1 MDKSYKQMRITDR
14 VGKTTHVTDNRG
26 NCIDFSGEASVFR
39 TEWTVLHADSDGFIA
54 RLPYPYTRSQ
64 VGSWVRTYS
73 PHYATPGGLLDTI
86 ELLDYLD
93 DWSVKAH
100 GPQTGLE
107 LSAQLVAKVLEYTED
122 MGLSEALD
130 TVQKERSQV
139 VQASIHRGKLKMDRQ
154 AKEAED
160 LRFSRLVRKWQDH
173 LDCQPVGLV
182 FQVKL
187 AGPQG
192 PQNTDKLEFLR
203 AEQDYMLRF
212 SESTQSLVSPV
223 PYVAARCPLN
233 NLAAYLAITATG
245 YGSSPNSL
253 TALTVPIYQNPV
265 TEELQT

>member
-14 VGKTTHVTDNRG
+14 VGKTTHLTDNRG

-93 DWSVKAH
+93 AWSVTAY
-100 GPQTGLE
+100 GE
-107 LSAQLVAKVLEYTED
+107 LAAQIVAKVLEYTED

-130 TVQKERSQV
+130 TIQRERSRA
-139 VQASIHRGKLKMDRQ
+139 VQASIARGKLKMDRQ

-160 LRFSRLVRKWQDH
+160 LRFNRLVRKWQDH
-173 LDCQPVGLV
+173 LDCQPSGLV

-187 AGPQG
+187 SGPQG

-203 AEQDYMLRF
+203 DERDYILRF
-212 SESTQSLVSPV
+212 SKATQSLAHPV
-223 PYVAARCPLN
+223 PYVAARCPLD

-245 YGSSPNSL
+245 YGSLPNPL
-253 TALTVPIYQNPV
+253 TAMTVPVYQNPV
-265 TEELQT
+265 TKELQT